1 MHKKGSIFMTNFLYS
16 SKTKS
21 YSQSQ
26 SMAPSKITISDMKVE
41 IARNITKSCT
51 VPLLISLLKM
61 NHDLTIS
68 ILHGITTSNM
78 NKED

>member
-1 MHKKGSIFMTNFLYS
+1 
-16 SKTKS
+16 
-21 YSQSQ
+21 
-26 SMAPSKITISDMKVE
+26 MKVK